1 MPVGKEDLRVF
12 RELCDAFNS
21 LEKGDLDDPSTAKPF
36 PYLHG
41 DVDRHRTDGDRSIC
55 ARPVD

>member
-1 MPVGKEDLRVF
+1 MPVGKEDFRVV

-21 LEKGDLDDPSTAKPF
+21 LEKGDLDDPSTARPF
-36 PYLHG
+36 PYLHE
-41 DVDRHRTDGDRSIC
+41 DVDRHRTDGDRSSS